1 MTRASWK
8 VKQGI
13 VSHNSLYMGIQ
24 GLCRLEYLH
33 EGQELLEAADPN
45 IAGRVL
51 LCSSRPPTCLSR
63 AKPKIAT
70 TECTVS
76 TLLLGCSLQP
86 RTYLLRVSAI
96 RTSITLG
103 YQFSKG
109 AMMERE
115 PNLISSGMSRRIV
128 EGGINFKVDIYQLEG
143 GDGWTLEVVLEDGT
157 SIVWDDLFDDDQ
169 TAFEEAVATIR
180 NEGAVAFANGGS
192 NVVPFK
198 R

>member
-1 MTRASWK
+1 
-8 VKQGI
+8 
-13 VSHNSLYMGIQ
+13 
-24 GLCRLEYLH
+24 
-33 EGQELLEAADPN
+33 
-45 IAGRVL
+45 
-51 LCSSRPPTCLSR
+51 
-63 AKPKIAT
+63 
-70 TECTVS
+70 
-76 TLLLGCSLQP
+76 
-86 RTYLLRVSAI
+86 
-96 RTSITLG
+96 LG

-128 EGGINFKVDIYQLEG
+128 EEGITFKVDIYQLEG

-157 SIVWDDLFDDDQ
+157 SIVWDDLFDYDQ